1 MALSFLTYSKKET
14 SPLWI
19 RYREGKKIDAKLRTQ
34 LTIET
39 GRLVKGQIV
48 KHRVKNS
55 DNAKQKSTVRDKN
68 KALDSLQI
76 KMNEMKRTVQT
87 ALNNRDGS
95 EVVNKEW
102 IKSII
107 SPDKD
112 SDLLTTHIERFL
124 AHKKSN
130 VKERSY
136 KLYSQ
141 IKKIINAYETESNRT
156 YLIKGVDLN
165 FSDEF
170 REWMQVK
177 KGYSINST
185 RIHIGVLMQVLK
197 FASKRGVTVS
207 NNIASFREGLKKKK
221 TLNVY
226 LSFDEI
232 KIISELEGLCNDEAI
247 ARDWLVISCYTAQR
261 VSDMF
266 KFSTKAISKDGE
278 WITVQQTKNDTS
290 AKILVPIMP
299 QTREILNKYNGEFPP
314 VFEVNNYNTYLR
326 NVKRVCKRAGL
337 IQSVKTL
344 GSKGKSIS
352 SEVTTK
358 CKWEVIGSHIGR
370 RSFATNFYGKIPTA
384 LIMSVTGH
392 LTEAS
397 FLLYIDRERLID
409 RANFMKL
416 LINASE

>member
-1 MALSFLTYSKKET
+1 MALSFLTYSKKEQA
-14 SPLWI
+14 PLWI
-19 RYREGKKIDAKLRTQ
+19 RYREGKIDAKLRTQ

-39 GRLVKGQIV
+39 DRLVKGQIV

-55 DNAKQKSTVRDKN
+55 DNAKQKDVVRNKN

-76 KMNEMKRTVQT
+76 KMNEMQMTVQT

-95 EVVNKEW
+95 EIVNKEW
-102 IKSII
+102 IKSVI

-124 AHKKSN
+124 TYKKSN

-141 IKKIINAYETESNRT
+141 IRKIINAYEEETNRA
-156 YLIKGVDLN
+156 YLIRGVDLN
-165 FSDEF
+165 FSDDF

-197 FASKRGVTVS
+197 FASKRGVSVS
-207 NNIASFREGLKKKK
+207 NNIDLFREGLKKKK

-226 LSFDEI
+226 LSFEEVNRI
-232 KIISELEGLCNDEAI
+232 AKLEGLCNDEDV

-266 KFSTKAISKDGE
+266 KFSKEAISKDGE

-337 IQSVKTL
+337 TQSVKTL
-344 GSKGKSIS
+344 GSKGKETS
-352 SEVTTK
+352 SEVIDK
-358 CKWEVIGSHIGR
+358 QKWEVIGSHIGR
-370 RSFATNFYGKIPTA
+370 RSFATNFYGKVPTA

-392 LTEAS
+392 LTESS

-409 RANFMKL
+409 RGNFMKI
-416 LINASE
+416 LIKASE